1 MDKPRETVPVSS
13 RQTRQNYDRL
23 SRWYDLFSASERRFT
38 LLGLRLLDL
47 HAGERVLELGPGTGH
62 ALQAMAQGGAGR
74 VVGVELSSGMICQ
87 AQKRLSAIGRAGD
100 VFLLQADALR
110 IPLAAASFEAVFL
123 SFTLELFPDPALPIL
138 LSECRR
144 VLAPGGRVGI
154 VSLAADGS
162 RPVQVYEW
170 FHRRFPGLVDCRP
183 LEIGQVLGQA
193 GYHIENTT
201 RKAIWGLPVDIL
213 VARPL

>member
-1 MDKPRETVPVSS
+1 MDKSRETVPVSS
-13 RQTRQNYDRL
+13 RQTGQNYDRL

-47 HAGERVLELGPGTGH
+47 QAGERVLELGPGTGH
-62 ALQAMAQGGAGR
+62 ALETMTQTGVGR
-74 VVGVELSSGMICQ
+74 VVGLELSSGMIRQ
-87 AQKRLSAIGRAGD
+87 ARRRLSACGRDGEG
-100 VFLLQADALR
+100 FLLQADALR
-110 IPLAAASFEAVFL
+110 IPLVAASFDAIFL

-154 VSLAADGS
+154 VSLARDGS

-170 FHRRFPGLVDCRP
+170 FHRRFPGLIDCRP

-213 VARPL
+213 VARLL